1 MNKEQERFNLNGMFA
16 DYVALMEDIDN
27 NKFQSVGEL
36 RTEIVFKMKMIHELM
51 TINENQSIN

>member
-16 DYVALMEDIDN
+16 AYVALMEDIDN

-36 RTEIVFKMKMIHELM
+36 RTEIVFKMKLIHELM